1 MGAGYSSSS
10 RTRRERAAAQDAM
23 YTQNMPYPS
32 AGPNPHYPWPQG
44 QQTMQYRTP
53 ASNGQYYVGNMPY
66 PQYQQQQRTMP
77 PPVPEQTQ
85 RTSTIRNDVNLKKSS
100 LRVTRD
106 PSNPDVLLVSFSFD
120 ASAPCAVS
128 VFFDVEE
135 LVRDSCRLAVG
146 PSVLPPSAR
155 TTFDKGLS
163 QKFIVA
169 APDGLL
175 RSSVPSAVLFKP
187 EAGRFPLVVRLETIK
202 RAMPGAGAELPLPPG
217 CALPPWVQAQTTY
230 ATLTEGHGGD
240 VDTRVLKQKIWVEG
254 VSYELQEI
262 YGIEQVAVGATSTAA
277 DESAKECVICMSE
290 ARDTT
295 VLPCRHMCMCATCAR
310 MLRHQ
315 TNRCPICRT
324 TVEGLLEIKV
334 ESRQAACATP

>member
-1 MGAGYSSSS
+1 MLYL
-10 RTRRERAAAQDAM
+10 TRRGGGGLA
-23 YTQNMPYPS
+23 
-32 AGPNPHYPWPQG
+32 
-44 QQTMQYRTP
+44 QTMQYRTP

-106 PSNPDVLLVSFSFD
+106 PSVRAPSRGSPSYCRWNPLVRPPAARKTGVKAAHGASPLFRTAHTRSGCPARGLGRRQLSLAASFTLGVLHIPPRASPQSCPFLAPHPLPCLSGRAQNPDVLLVSFSFD

-187 EAGRFPLVVRLETIK
+187 EAGRFPLVVRPTHSPRPTTSR
-202 RAMPGAGAELPLPPG
+202 RASPQHYP
-217 CALPPWVQAQTTY
+217 
-230 ATLTEGHGGD
+230 
-240 VDTRVLKQKIWVEG
+240 
-254 VSYELQEI
+254 
-262 YGIEQVAVGATSTAA
+262 
-277 DESAKECVICMSE
+277 
-290 ARDTT
+290 
-295 VLPCRHMCMCATCAR
+295 
-310 MLRHQ
+310 
-315 TNRCPICRT
+315 
-324 TVEGLLEIKV
+324 
-334 ESRQAACATP
+334 